1 MTAIDL
7 IYQNKTDFGI
17 PLSLSLQERKIDIVR
32 AIVIDCIESERW

>member
-17 PLSLSLQERKIDIVR
+17 PLSLSLTGKKDIVR
-32 AIVIDCIESERW
+32 AIVIDRIESER